1 MKTYHPDPF
10 AHIDIS
16 HRDWIRLG
24 MAALSGKAEW
34 EIVEQAIDEWM
45 RRHAEDQ
52 CGEPEFSGYQWKSLF
67 LPHGTVLRTVFKG
80 KNHHCRVE
88 CDQIVYQGK
97 AVSPSGFVNA
107 VGGVRRNAWKSLW
120 VLLPDSKHWQL
131 ADTLR
136 APPRS
141 PGARRAAHAARP
153 IKMRAA
159 GGLHGAQATPTA
171 PPSPPSQQPAAPSA
185 RPLRPS
191 PQVALPASASVRGVR
206 DFGLQLAVPGALRYR
221 WSGSYAGS

>member
-52 CGEPEFSGYQWKSLF
+52 CGEPEFAGYQWKSLF

-88 CDQIVYQGK
+88 CDQIIYQDK
-97 AVSPSGFVNA
+97 AYSPSGFVNA
-107 VGGVRRNAWKSLW
+107 IGGVRRNAWKSLW
-120 VLLPDSKHWQL
+120 VLLPDAKHWQL

-136 APPRS
+136 APRRPV
-141 PGARRAAHAARP
+141 GARRAAHTARP
-153 IKMRAA
+153 IRV
-159 GGLHGAQATPTA
+159 
-171 PPSPPSQQPAAPSA
+171 APSA
-185 RPLRPS
+185 PDAAPLTPRAPLAQPLRPAPRPVRHAAPLAPPE
-191 PQVALPASASVRGVR
+191 PQAGVLFALPLASRYHWTVR
-206 DFGLQLAVPGALRYR
+206 PPTP
-221 WSGSYAGS
+221 